1 MYFLNKILSSTA
13 EKHGYSKSLEEYK
26 REKLAAFKKSAGY
39 DIAACVDWK
48 LAENINALRGP
59 FKRCDY
65 ESFSKFF
72 FDFQKFF

>member
-1 MYFLNKILSSTA
+1 MNFLNEILSSTA

-39 DIAACVDWK
+39 DIAACIDWT
-48 LAENINALRGP
+48 LDENIIALRGQ
-59 FKRCDY
+59 FERCDY

-72 FDFQKFF
+72 FDF

>member
-39 DIAACVDWK
+39 DIAACIDSN
-48 LAENINALRGP
+48 LDHNIKALRRQ

-72 FDFQKFF
+72 FVF